1 MKEYPSIPRE
11 IQRGMSVYA
20 FDKIDGSNIRAEW
33 SKKAGFYKFGSRT
46 RLLGSDQ
53 GVLQKAEDMIRDGFS
68 EPVTKIAKKQGWDR
82 LILFFE
88 FAGPQ
93 SFAGDH
99 VEEDVH
105 DVWLIDA
112 NPYKKGILPPKEF
125 LSFFGDLH
133 IAPCLYHGPCD
144 GDFVTSVRNSTLE
157 GMTEEGVVCKAK
169 TPKKTPA
176 PVMFKIKSQRWLDRL
191 KEHCQGDERLYQL
204 LL

>member
-20 FDKIDGSNIRAEW
+20 FAKIDGSNIRAEW
-33 SKKAGFYKFGSRT
+33 SRKAGFYKFGSRS

-53 GVLQKAEDMIRDGFS
+53 AIIQNAEPMIREEFS
-68 EPVTKIAKKQGWDR
+68 APLERIAKKQGWDR

-93 SFAGDH
+93 SFAGTH
-99 VEEDVH
+99 VEGDDH
-105 DVWLIDA
+105 KVWLIDA

-125 LSFFGDLH
+125 LALFGDLH

-144 GDFVTSVRNSTLE
+144 AEFIDSVKNSTLE
-157 GMTEEGVVCKAK
+157 GMPEEGVVCKAK
-169 TPKKTPA
+169 NPKKTPA

-191 KEHCQGDERLYQL
+191 KEYCKGDERLYQL

>member
-1 MKEYPSIPRE
+1 
-11 IQRGMSVYA
+11 MSVYA

-33 SKKAGFYKFGSRT
+33 SKKADFYKFGSRT

-53 GVLQKAEDMIRDGFS
+53 GILQKAEVMIRDGFS
-68 EPVTKIAKKQGWDR
+68 EPVAKIAKKQGWNR

-93 SFAGDH
+93 SFAGNH
-99 VEEDVH
+99 VEGDAHE
-105 DVWLIDA
+105 VWLIDA
-112 NPYKKGILPPKEF
+112 TPYKKGILPPKEF
-125 LSFFGDLH
+125 LALFGDLH

-144 GDFVTSVRNSTLE
+144 GDFVASVKNSTLE

-169 TPKKTPA
+169 NPKKTPA

-191 KEHCQGDERLYQL
+191 KDYCRGDERLYQL
-204 LL
+204 LM